1 MRSSPY
7 ALQSMNWI
15 RLRHRL
21 PLILGVGTIILFAVA
36 SHRDGGPPTT
46 LLSFLWLFGVILAC
60 AYSASHYA
68 DMVAHQ
74 LGEPLGTLVLTLS
87 VVVIEVS
94 IVAAMMLA
102 GGSEP
107 TVARDTMFSTLMII
121 MNGLVGVAL
130 LVGGINRRE
139 QFFNLQ
145 SSASYLTLIIPL
157 AMIALVLPRLT
168 EAEPGGFMTPR
179 MELFVATA
187 SVVMYSAFLW
197 MQTSRYRSFFAHE
210 SAEVDAEQVNEI
222 GRVHPDSQQ
231 TLHTAQA
238 YRGVAMERPLWR
250 EIVGLVVMLVVVVF
264 LAEFLGKSTSNFLG
278 QTGLPPAIAG
288 VLVACL
294 ALGPEAVAAIK
305 AARRNSMQRT
315 MNILLGSALSTIGLT
330 VPAVLILARLLGQ
343 HIELGLQS
351 PEIALLVG
359 TMLISIVNFTHGRAN
374 PMQGV
379 VHLALFVT
387 YIALLFDVPVVAVG

>member
-1 MRSSPY
+1 
-7 ALQSMNWI
+7 MNWT
-15 RLRHRL
+15 RFRHHL
-21 PLILGVGTIILFAVA
+21 PLLIGLGTIVLNVVVSRGA
-36 SHRDGGPPTT
+36 GGQHS
-46 LLSFLWLFGVILAC
+46 LLTFIWLFSVILAC

-68 DMVAHQ
+68 DVVAHR
-74 LGEPLGTLVLTLS
+74 LGEPVGTLILTLS

-94 IVAAMMLA
+94 IVAAMMLG

-121 MNGLVGVAL
+121 MNGLVGIAL
-130 LVGGINRRE
+130 LAGGINRRE

-145 SSASYLTLIIPL
+145 SSASYITLIIPL
-157 AMIALVLPRLT
+157 ALIALVLPRLT
-168 EAEPGGFMTPR
+168 ESEPGGFMTPR
-179 MELFVATA
+179 MEIFVATA
-187 SVVMYSAFLW
+187 SVLMYGAFLW

-210 SAEVDAEQVNEI
+210 SAEVDADQVNDI

-231 TLHTAQA
+231 ALHVGAA
-238 YRGVAMERPLWR
+238 RPHVEFDKPLWR
-250 EIVGLVVMLVVVVF
+250 DVTGLVVMLVVVVI
-264 LAEFLGKSTSNFLG
+264 LAESLGTSTAGFLS

-294 ALGPEAVAAIK
+294 ALGPEGLAAIK

-330 VPAVLILARLLGQ
+330 VPAVLILARMLGQ
-343 HIELGLQS
+343 HIELGLQL
-351 PEIALLVG
+351 PEIALLLG

-379 VHLALFVT
+379 VHLALFIT
-387 YIALLFDVPVVAVG
+387 YIALLFDVPVVTVG

>member
-1 MRSSPY
+1 
-7 ALQSMNWI
+7 MNWT
-15 RLRHRL
+15 RFRHHL
-21 PLILGVGTIILFAVA
+21 PLLIGLGTIVLNVVVSRGA
-36 SHRDGGPPTT
+36 GGQHS
-46 LLSFLWLFGVILAC
+46 LLTFIWLFSVILAC

-68 DMVAHQ
+68 DVVAHR
-74 LGEPLGTLVLTLS
+74 LGEPVGTLILTLS

-94 IVAAMMLA
+94 IVAAMMLG

-107 TVARDTMFSTLMII
+107 TVARDTMFSTLMI
-121 MNGLVGVAL
+121 
-130 LVGGINRRE
+130 NRRE

-145 SSASYLTLIIPL
+145 SSASYITLIIPL
-157 AMIALVLPRLT
+157 ALIALVLPRLT
-168 EAEPGGFMTPR
+168 ESEPGGFMTPR
-179 MELFVATA
+179 MEIFVATA
-187 SVVMYSAFLW
+187 SVLMYGAFLW

-210 SAEVDAEQVNEI
+210 SAEVDAEQVNDI

-231 TLHTAQA
+231 ALHVGAA
-238 YRGVAMERPLWR
+238 RPHVEFDKPLWR
-250 EIVGLVVMLVVVVF
+250 DVTGLVVMLVVVVI
-264 LAEFLGKSTSNFLG
+264 LAESLGKSTAGFLS

-294 ALGPEAVAAIK
+294 ALGPEGLAAIK

-330 VPAVLILARLLGQ
+330 VPAVLILARMLGQ
-343 HIELGLQS
+343 HIELGLQL
-351 PEIALLVG
+351 PEIALLLG

-379 VHLALFVT
+379 VHLALFIT
-387 YIALLFDVPVVAVG
+387 YIALLFDVPVVTVG

>member
-1 MRSSPY
+1 
-7 ALQSMNWI
+7 MNWT
-15 RLRHRL
+15 RFRHHL
-21 PLILGVGTIILFAVA
+21 PLLLGLGTIVLNVVVSRGADVQPSLIAFIWLFA
-36 SHRDGGPPTT
+36 
-46 LLSFLWLFGVILAC
+46 VILAC

-68 DMVAHQ
+68 DMVAHR
-74 LGEPLGTLVLTLS
+74 LGEPIGTLILTLS

-94 IVAAMMLA
+94 IVAAMMLG

-121 MNGLVGVAL
+121 MNGLVGMAL
-130 LVGGINRRE
+130 LAGGINRRE

-145 SSASYLTLIIPL
+145 SSASYITLIIPL
-157 AMIALVLPRLT
+157 ALIALVMPRLT
-168 EAEPGGFMTPR
+168 ESEPGGFMTPR

-187 SVVMYSAFLW
+187 SVMMYGAFLW

-210 SAEVDAEQVNEI
+210 SAELDAEQINDI
-222 GRVHPDSQQ
+222 GRIHPDSQQ
-231 TLHTAQA
+231 TLHSGGANHQ
-238 YRGVAMERPLWR
+238 VALIKPLWR
-250 EIVGLVVMLVVVVF
+250 DVTGLVVMLVVVVV
-264 LAEFLGKSTSNFLG
+264 LAESLGKSTSGFLK

-294 ALGPEAVAAIK
+294 ALGPEGLAAIK

-330 VPAVLILARLLGQ
+330 VPAVLILARILGQ
-343 HIELGLQS
+343 HIELGLPL
-351 PEIALLVG
+351 PEIALLIG
-359 TMLISIVNFTHGRAN
+359 TLLVSIVNFTHGRAN

-387 YIALLFDVPVVAVG
+387 YIALLFDVPVLAVS

>member
-1 MRSSPY
+1 
-7 ALQSMNWI
+7 MNWT
-15 RLRHRL
+15 RFRHHL
-21 PLILGVGTIILFAVA
+21 PLLLGLGTIVLNVVVSRGA
-36 SHRDGGPPTT
+36 GGAQPSVVT
-46 LLSFLWLFGVILAC
+46 FIWLFTVILAC

-68 DMVAHQ
+68 DMVAHR
-74 LGEPLGTLVLTLS
+74 LGEPIGTLILTLS

-94 IVAAMMLA
+94 IVAAMMLG

-121 MNGLVGVAL
+121 MNGLVGMAL
-130 LVGGINRRE
+130 LAGGINRRE

-145 SSASYLTLIIPL
+145 SSASYITLIIPL
-157 AMIALVLPRLT
+157 ALIALVLPRLT
-168 EAEPGGFMTPR
+168 ESEPGGFMTPR
-179 MELFVATA
+179 MEIFVAAA
-187 SVVMYSAFLW
+187 SVLMYGAFLW

-210 SAEVDAEQVNEI
+210 SAETDAEQVNDI

-231 TLHTAQA
+231 TLHSGGAGHHA
-238 YRGVAMERPLWR
+238 AFINPLWR
-250 EIVGLVVMLVVVVF
+250 DVTGLVVMLVVVVV
-264 LAEFLGKSTSNFLG
+264 LAESLGKSTVGFLR

-294 ALGPEAVAAIK
+294 ALGPEGLAAIK

-330 VPAVLILARLLGQ
+330 VPAVLILARMLGQ
-343 HIELGLQS
+343 HIELGLPL
-351 PEIALLVG
+351 PEIALLIG

-379 VHLALFVT
+379 VHLALFIT
-387 YIALLFDVPVVAVG
+387 YIALLFDVPVLAVE

>member
-1 MRSSPY
+1 
-7 ALQSMNWI
+7 MNWT
-15 RLRHRL
+15 RFRHHL
-21 PLILGVGTIILFAVA
+21 PLLLGLGTIVLNVVVSRGAGGAQPSLVTFIWLFAV
-36 SHRDGGPPTT
+36 
-46 LLSFLWLFGVILAC
+46 ILGC

-68 DMVAHQ
+68 DMVAHR
-74 LGEPLGTLVLTLS
+74 LGEPIGTLILTLS

-94 IVAAMMLA
+94 IVAAMMLG

-121 MNGLVGVAL
+121 MNGLVGMAL
-130 LVGGINRRE
+130 LAGGIDRRE

-145 SSASYLTLIIPL
+145 SSASYITLIIPL
-157 AMIALVLPRLT
+157 ALIALVMPRLT
-168 EAEPGGFMTPR
+168 ESEPGGFMTPR

-187 SVVMYSAFLW
+187 SVMMYGAFLW

-210 SAEVDAEQVNEI
+210 SAELDAEQINDI
-222 GRVHPDSQQ
+222 GRIHPDSQQ
-231 TLHTAQA
+231 TLHSGGANHQ
-238 YRGVAMERPLWR
+238 VALIKPLWR
-250 EIVGLVVMLVVVVF
+250 DVTGLVVMLVVVVV
-264 LAEFLGKSTSNFLG
+264 LAESLGKSTSGFLK

-294 ALGPEAVAAIK
+294 ALGPEGLAAIK

-330 VPAVLILARLLGQ
+330 VPAVLILARILGQ
-343 HIELGLQS
+343 HIELGLPL
-351 PEIALLVG
+351 PEIALLIG
-359 TMLISIVNFTHGRAN
+359 TLLVSIVNFTHGRAN

-387 YIALLFDVPVVAVG
+387 YIALLFDVPVLAVS

>member
-1 MRSSPY
+1 
-7 ALQSMNWI
+7 MNWT
-15 RLRHRL
+15 RFRHHL
-21 PLILGVGTIILFAVA
+21 PLLLGLGTIVLNVVVSRGA
-36 SHRDGGPPTT
+36 GGAQPSVVT
-46 LLSFLWLFGVILAC
+46 FIWLFTVILAC

-68 DMVAHQ
+68 DMVAHR
-74 LGEPLGTLVLTLS
+74 LGEPIGTLILTLS

-94 IVAAMMLA
+94 IVAAMMLG

-121 MNGLVGVAL
+121 MNGLVGMAL
-130 LVGGINRRE
+130 LAGGINRRE

-145 SSASYLTLIIPL
+145 SSASYITLIIPL
-157 AMIALVLPRLT
+157 ALIALVLPRLT
-168 EAEPGGFMTPR
+168 ESEPGGYMTPR
-179 MELFVATA
+179 MEIFVAAA
-187 SVVMYSAFLW
+187 SVLMYGAFLW

-210 SAEVDAEQVNEI
+210 SAEVDAEQVNDI

-231 TLHTAQA
+231 TLHSGGAGHHA
-238 YRGVAMERPLWR
+238 ALIKPLWR
-250 EIVGLVVMLVVVVF
+250 DLAGLVVMLVVVVV
-264 LAEFLGKSTSNFLG
+264 LAESLGKSTVGFLR

-294 ALGPEAVAAIK
+294 ALGPEGLAAIK

-330 VPAVLILARLLGQ
+330 VPAVLILARILGQ
-343 HIELGLQS
+343 HIELGLPL
-351 PEIALLVG
+351 PEIALLIG

-387 YIALLFDVPVVAVG
+387 YIALLFDVPVLAVE

>member
-1 MRSSPY
+1 
-7 ALQSMNWI
+7 MNWT
-15 RLRHRL
+15 RLRHHL
-21 PLILGVGTIILFAVA
+21 PLLLGLGTIVLNVVVSRGAGGAQPSLVTFIWLFAV
-36 SHRDGGPPTT
+36 
-46 LLSFLWLFGVILAC
+46 ILGC

-68 DMVAHQ
+68 DMVAHR
-74 LGEPLGTLVLTLS
+74 LGEPIGTLILTLS

-94 IVAAMMLA
+94 IVAAMMLG

-121 MNGLVGVAL
+121 MNGLVGMAL
-130 LVGGINRRE
+130 LAGGIDRRE

-145 SSASYLTLIIPL
+145 SSASYITLIIPL
-157 AMIALVLPRLT
+157 ALIALVMPRLT
-168 EAEPGGFMTPR
+168 ESEPGGFMTPR

-187 SVVMYSAFLW
+187 SVMMYGAFLW

-210 SAEVDAEQVNEI
+210 SAELDAEQINDI
-222 GRVHPDSQQ
+222 GRIHPDSQQ
-231 TLHTAQA
+231 TLHSGGANHQ
-238 YRGVAMERPLWR
+238 VALIKPLWR
-250 EIVGLVVMLVVVVF
+250 DVTGLVVMLVVVVV
-264 LAEFLGKSTSNFLG
+264 LAESLGKSTSGFLK

-294 ALGPEAVAAIK
+294 ALGPEGLAAIK

-330 VPAVLILARLLGQ
+330 VPAVLILARILGQ
-343 HIELGLQS
+343 HIELGLPL
-351 PEIALLVG
+351 PEIALLIG
-359 TMLISIVNFTHGRAN
+359 TLLVSIVNFTHGRAN

-387 YIALLFDVPVVAVG
+387 YIALLFDVPVLAVS

>member
-1 MRSSPY
+1 
-7 ALQSMNWI
+7 MNWT
-15 RLRHRL
+15 RFRHHL
-21 PLILGVGTIILFAVA
+21 PLLLGLGTIVLNVVVSRGA
-36 SHRDGGPPTT
+36 GGAQPSVVT
-46 LLSFLWLFGVILAC
+46 FIWLFTVILAC

-68 DMVAHQ
+68 DMVAHR
-74 LGEPLGTLVLTLS
+74 LGEPIGTLILTLS

-94 IVAAMMLA
+94 IVAAMMLG

-121 MNGLVGVAL
+121 MNGLVGMAL
-130 LVGGINRRE
+130 LAGGINRRE

-145 SSASYLTLIIPL
+145 SSASYITLIIPL
-157 AMIALVLPRLT
+157 ALIALVLPRLT
-168 EAEPGGFMTPR
+168 ESEPGGFMTPR
-179 MELFVATA
+179 MEIFVAAA
-187 SVVMYSAFLW
+187 SVLMYGAFLW

-210 SAEVDAEQVNEI
+210 SAEVDAEQVNDI

-231 TLHTAQA
+231 TLHSGGADHHIA
-238 YRGVAMERPLWR
+238 LIKPLWR
-250 EIVGLVVMLVVVVF
+250 DVTGLVVMLVVVVV
-264 LAEFLGKSTSNFLG
+264 LAESLGKSTVGFLR

-294 ALGPEAVAAIK
+294 ALGPEGLAAIK

-330 VPAVLILARLLGQ
+330 VPAVLILARMLGQ
-343 HIELGLQS
+343 HIELGLPL
-351 PEIALLVG
+351 PEIALLIG

-387 YIALLFDVPVVAVG
+387 YIALLFDVPVLTVK

>member
-1 MRSSPY
+1 
-7 ALQSMNWI
+7 MNWT
-15 RLRHRL
+15 RLRHHL
-21 PLILGVGTIILFAVA
+21 PLLLGLGTIVLNVVVSRGAGGAQPSLVTFIWLFAV
-36 SHRDGGPPTT
+36 
-46 LLSFLWLFGVILAC
+46 ILGC

-68 DMVAHQ
+68 DVVAHR
-74 LGEPLGTLVLTLS
+74 LGEPIGTLILTLS

-94 IVAAMMLA
+94 IVAAMMLG

-121 MNGLVGVAL
+121 MNGLVGMAL
-130 LVGGINRRE
+130 LAGGIDRRE

-145 SSASYLTLIIPL
+145 SSASYITLIIPL
-157 AMIALVLPRLT
+157 ALIALVMPRLT
-168 EAEPGGFMTPR
+168 ESEPGGFMTPR

-187 SVVMYSAFLW
+187 SVMMYGAFLW

-210 SAEVDAEQVNEI
+210 SAELDAEQINDI
-222 GRVHPDSQQ
+222 GRIHPDSQQ
-231 TLHTAQA
+231 TLHSGGANHQ
-238 YRGVAMERPLWR
+238 VALIKPLWR
-250 EIVGLVVMLVVVVF
+250 DVTGLVVMLVVVVV
-264 LAEFLGKSTSNFLG
+264 LAESLGKSTSGFLK

-294 ALGPEAVAAIK
+294 ALGPEGLAAIK

-330 VPAVLILARLLGQ
+330 VPAVLILARILGQ
-343 HIELGLQS
+343 HIELGLPL
-351 PEIALLVG
+351 PEIALLIG
-359 TMLISIVNFTHGRAN
+359 TLLVSIVNFTHGRAN

-387 YIALLFDVPVVAVG
+387 YIALLFDVPVLAVS

>member
-1 MRSSPY
+1 
-7 ALQSMNWI
+7 MNWT
-15 RLRHRL
+15 RFRHHL
-21 PLILGVGTIILFAVA
+21 PLLLGLGTIVLHVVA
-36 SHRDGGPPTT
+36 SRGPGGAQPSVAT
-46 LLSFLWLFGVILAC
+46 FIWLFTVILAC

-68 DMVAHQ
+68 DMVAHR
-74 LGEPLGTLVLTLS
+74 LGEPIGTLILTLS

-94 IVAAMMLA
+94 IVAAMMLG

-121 MNGLVGVAL
+121 MNGLVGMAL
-130 LVGGINRRE
+130 LAGGINRRE

-145 SSASYLTLIIPL
+145 SSASYITLIIPL
-157 AMIALVLPRLT
+157 ALIALVLPRLT
-168 EAEPGGFMTPR
+168 ESEPGGFMTPR
-179 MELFVATA
+179 MEIFVATA
-187 SVVMYSAFLW
+187 SVVMYGAFLW

-210 SAEVDAEQVNEI
+210 SAEVDAEQVNDI

-231 TLHTAQA
+231 TLHSGGAGHHA
-238 YRGVAMERPLWR
+238 ALIKPLWR
-250 EIVGLVVMLVVVVF
+250 DLTGLVVMLVVVVV
-264 LAEFLGKSTSNFLG
+264 LAESLGKSTVGFLR

-294 ALGPEAVAAIK
+294 ALGPEGLAAIK

-330 VPAVLILARLLGQ
+330 VPAVLILARMLGQ
-343 HIELGLQS
+343 HIELGLPL
-351 PEIALLVG
+351 PEIALLIG

-387 YIALLFDVPVVAVG
+387 YIALLFDVPVLAVE

>member
-1 MRSSPY
+1 
-7 ALQSMNWI
+7 MNWT
-15 RLRHRL
+15 RLRHHL
-21 PLILGVGTIILFAVA
+21 PLLLGLGTIVLNVVVSRGAGGAQPSLVTFIWLFAV
-36 SHRDGGPPTT
+36 
-46 LLSFLWLFGVILAC
+46 ILGC

-68 DMVAHQ
+68 DMVAHR
-74 LGEPLGTLVLTLS
+74 LGEPIGTLILTLS

-94 IVAAMMLA
+94 IVAAMMLG

-121 MNGLVGVAL
+121 MNGLVGMAL
-130 LVGGINRRE
+130 LAGGIDRRE

-145 SSASYLTLIIPL
+145 SSASYITLIIPL
-157 AMIALVLPRLT
+157 ALIALVMPRLT
-168 EAEPGGFMTPR
+168 ESEPGGFMTPR

-187 SVVMYSAFLW
+187 SVMMYGAFLW

-210 SAEVDAEQVNEI
+210 SAELDAEQINDI
-222 GRVHPDSQQ
+222 GRIHPDSQQ
-231 TLHTAQA
+231 TLHSGGANHQ
-238 YRGVAMERPLWR
+238 VALIKPLWR
-250 EIVGLVVMLVVVVF
+250 DVTGLVVMLVVVVV
-264 LAEFLGKSTSNFLG
+264 LAESLGKSPSGFLK

-294 ALGPEAVAAIK
+294 ALGPEGLAAIK

-330 VPAVLILARLLGQ
+330 VPAVLILARILGQ
-343 HIELGLQS
+343 HIELGLPL
-351 PEIALLVG
+351 PEIALLIG
-359 TMLISIVNFTHGRAN
+359 TLLVSIVNFTHGRAN

-387 YIALLFDVPVVAVG
+387 YIALLFDVPVLAVS

>member
-1 MRSSPY
+1 
-7 ALQSMNWI
+7 MNWT
-15 RLRHRL
+15 RFRHHL
-21 PLILGVGTIILFAVA
+21 PLLLGLGTIVLNVVVSRGA
-36 SHRDGGPPTT
+36 GGAQPSVVT
-46 LLSFLWLFGVILAC
+46 FIWLFTVILAC

-68 DMVAHQ
+68 DMVAHR
-74 LGEPLGTLVLTLS
+74 LGEPIGTLILTLS

-94 IVAAMMLA
+94 IVAAMMLG

-121 MNGLVGVAL
+121 MNGLVGMAL
-130 LVGGINRRE
+130 LAGGINRRE

-145 SSASYLTLIIPL
+145 SSASYITLIIPL
-157 AMIALVLPRLT
+157 ALIALVLPRLT
-168 EAEPGGFMTPR
+168 ESEPGGYMTPR
-179 MELFVATA
+179 MEIFVAAA
-187 SVVMYSAFLW
+187 SVLMYGAFLW

-210 SAEVDAEQVNEI
+210 SAEVDAEQVNDI

-231 TLHTAQA
+231 TLHSGGAGHHA
-238 YRGVAMERPLWR
+238 ALIKPLWR
-250 EIVGLVVMLVVVVF
+250 DLAGLVVMLVVVVV
-264 LAEFLGKSTSNFLG
+264 LAESLGKSTVGFLR

-294 ALGPEAVAAIK
+294 ALGPEGLAAIK

-330 VPAVLILARLLGQ
+330 VPAVLILARILGQ
-343 HIELGLQS
+343 HIELGLPL
-351 PEIALLVG
+351 PEIALLIG

-379 VHLALFVT
+379 VHLALFIT
-387 YIALLFDVPVVAVG
+387 YIALLFDVPVLAVE

>member
-1 MRSSPY
+1 
-7 ALQSMNWI
+7 MNWT
-15 RLRHRL
+15 RFRHHL
-21 PLILGVGTIILFAVA
+21 PLLLGLGTIVLHVVA
-36 SHRDGGPPTT
+36 SRGPGGAQPSVAT
-46 LLSFLWLFGVILAC
+46 FIWLFTVILAC

-68 DMVAHQ
+68 DMVAHR
-74 LGEPLGTLVLTLS
+74 LGEPIGTLILTLS

-94 IVAAMMLA
+94 IVAAMMLG

-121 MNGLVGVAL
+121 MNGLVGMAL
-130 LVGGINRRE
+130 LAGGINRRE

-145 SSASYLTLIIPL
+145 SSASYITLIIPL
-157 AMIALVLPRLT
+157 ALIALVLPRLT
-168 EAEPGGFMTPR
+168 ESEPGGYMTPR
-179 MELFVATA
+179 MEIFVAAA
-187 SVVMYSAFLW
+187 SVLMYGAFLW

-210 SAEVDAEQVNEI
+210 SAEVDAEQVNDI

-231 TLHTAQA
+231 TLHSGGAGHHA
-238 YRGVAMERPLWR
+238 ALIKPLWR
-250 EIVGLVVMLVVVVF
+250 DLAGLVVMLVVVVV
-264 LAEFLGKSTSNFLG
+264 LAESLGKSTVGFLR

-294 ALGPEAVAAIK
+294 ALGPEGLAAIK

-330 VPAVLILARLLGQ
+330 VPAVLILARMLGQ
-343 HIELGLQS
+343 HIELGLPL
-351 PEIALLVG
+351 PEIALLIG

-379 VHLALFVT
+379 VHLALFIT
-387 YIALLFDVPVVAVG
+387 YIALLFDVPVLTVK

>member
-1 MRSSPY
+1 
-7 ALQSMNWI
+7 MNWT
-15 RLRHRL
+15 RFRHHL
-21 PLILGVGTIILFAVA
+21 PLLIGLGTIVLNVVVSRGA
-36 SHRDGGPPTT
+36 GGQHS
-46 LLSFLWLFGVILAC
+46 LLTFIWLFSVILAC

-68 DMVAHQ
+68 DVVAHR
-74 LGEPLGTLVLTLS
+74 LGEPVGTLILTLS

-94 IVAAMMLA
+94 IVAAMMLG

-121 MNGLVGVAL
+121 MNGLVGIAL
-130 LVGGINRRE
+130 NRRE

-145 SSASYLTLIIPL
+145 SSASYITLIIPL
-157 AMIALVLPRLT
+157 ALIALVLPRLT
-168 EAEPGGFMTPR
+168 ESEPGGFMTPR
-179 MELFVATA
+179 MEIFVATA
-187 SVVMYSAFLW
+187 SVLMYGAFLW

-210 SAEVDAEQVNEI
+210 SAEVDADQVNDI

-231 TLHTAQA
+231 ALHVGAA
-238 YRGVAMERPLWR
+238 RPHVEFDKPLWR
-250 EIVGLVVMLVVVVF
+250 DVTGLVVMLVVVVI
-264 LAEFLGKSTSNFLG
+264 LAESLGKSTAGFLS

-294 ALGPEAVAAIK
+294 ALGPEGLAAIK

-330 VPAVLILARLLGQ
+330 VPAVLILARMLGQ
-343 HIELGLQS
+343 HIELGLQL
-351 PEIALLVG
+351 PEIALLLG

-379 VHLALFVT
+379 VHLALFIT
-387 YIALLFDVPVVAVG
+387 YIALLFDVPVVTVG

>member
-1 MRSSPY
+1 
-7 ALQSMNWI
+7 MNWT
-15 RLRHRL
+15 RFRHHL
-21 PLILGVGTIILFAVA
+21 PLLLGLGTIVLHVVA
-36 SHRDGGPPTT
+36 SRGPGGAQPSVAT
-46 LLSFLWLFGVILAC
+46 FIWLFTVILAC

-68 DMVAHQ
+68 DMVAHR
-74 LGEPLGTLVLTLS
+74 LGEPIGTLILTLS

-94 IVAAMMLA
+94 IVAAMMLG

-121 MNGLVGVAL
+121 MNGLVGMAL
-130 LVGGINRRE
+130 LAGGINRRE

-145 SSASYLTLIIPL
+145 SSASYITLIIPL
-157 AMIALVLPRLT
+157 ALIALVLPRLT
-168 EAEPGGFMTPR
+168 ESEPGGYMTPR
-179 MELFVATA
+179 MEIFVAAA
-187 SVVMYSAFLW
+187 SVLMYGAFLW

-210 SAEVDAEQVNEI
+210 SAEVDAEQVNDI

-231 TLHTAQA
+231 TLHSGGAGHHA
-238 YRGVAMERPLWR
+238 ALIKPLWR
-250 EIVGLVVMLVVVVF
+250 DLAGLVVMLVVVVV
-264 LAEFLGKSTSNFLG
+264 LAESLGKSTVGFLR

-294 ALGPEAVAAIK
+294 ALGPEGLAAIK

-330 VPAVLILARLLGQ
+330 VPAVLILARILGQ
-343 HIELGLQS
+343 HIELGLPL
-351 PEIALLVG
+351 PEIALLIG

-379 VHLALFVT
+379 VHLALFIT
-387 YIALLFDVPVVAVG
+387 YIALLFDVPVLAVE

>member
-1 MRSSPY
+1 
-7 ALQSMNWI
+7 MNWT
-15 RLRHRL
+15 RFRHHL
-21 PLILGVGTIILFAVA
+21 PIILGLGTIVFHAVA
-36 SHRDGGPPTT
+36 SGGDGSAPPS
-46 LLSFLWLFGVILAC
+46 LVGFFWLFVVILMC

-68 DMVAHQ
+68 DTVAHR
-74 LGEPLGTLVLTLS
+74 LGEPIGTLVLTLS
-87 VVVIEVS
+87 VVIIEVS

-121 MNGLVGVAL
+121 MNGLVGLAL

-157 AMIALVLPRLT
+157 ALIGLILPRLT
-168 EAEPGGFMTPR
+168 ETEPGGFMTPR
-179 MELFVATA
+179 MEIFVATA
-187 SVVMYSAFLW
+187 SVVMYGAFLW

-210 SAEVDAEQVNEI
+210 SVEIDSEQANEI
-222 GRVHPDSQQ
+222 GRVHPDSLQ
-231 TLHTAQA
+231 TLHGSSAVVHA
-238 YRGVAMERPLWR
+238 NSERRLWR
-250 EIVGLVVMLVVVVF
+250 DVVGLVVMLVVVVV
-264 LAEFLGKSTSNFLG
+264 LAHSLGKSTVAFLS

-294 ALGPEAVAAIK
+294 ALGPEGVAAIK

-330 VPAVLILARLLGQ
+330 VPAVLILARILGQ
-343 HIELGLQS
+343 HIELGLQF

-379 VHLALFVT
+379 VHLAFFIT
-387 YIALLFDVPVVAVG
+387 YIALLFEVPVVAVG

>member
-1 MRSSPY
+1 
-7 ALQSMNWI
+7 MNWT
-15 RLRHRL
+15 RFRHHL
-21 PLILGVGTIILFAVA
+21 PLLIGLGTIVLNVVVSRGA
-36 SHRDGGPPTT
+36 GGQHS
-46 LLSFLWLFGVILAC
+46 LLTFIWLFSVILAC

-68 DMVAHQ
+68 DVVAHR
-74 LGEPLGTLVLTLS
+74 LGEPVGTLILTLS

-94 IVAAMMLA
+94 IVAAMMLG

-121 MNGLVGVAL
+121 MNGLVGIAL
-130 LVGGINRRE
+130 LAGGINRRE

-145 SSASYLTLIIPL
+145 SSASYITLIIPL
-157 AMIALVLPRLT
+157 ALIALVLPRLT
-168 EAEPGGFMTPR
+168 ESEPGGFMTPR
-179 MELFVATA
+179 MEIFVATA
-187 SVVMYSAFLW
+187 SVLMYGAFLW

-210 SAEVDAEQVNEI
+210 SAEVDAEQVNDI

-231 TLHTAQA
+231 ALHVGAA
-238 YRGVAMERPLWR
+238 RPHVEFDKPLWR
-250 EIVGLVVMLVVVVF
+250 DVTGLVVMLVVVVV
-264 LAEFLGKSTSNFLG
+264 LAESLGKSTAGFLS

-294 ALGPEAVAAIK
+294 ALGPEGLAAIK

-330 VPAVLILARLLGQ
+330 VPAVLILARMLGQ
-343 HIELGLQS
+343 HIELGLQL
-351 PEIALLVG
+351 PEIALLLG

-379 VHLALFVT
+379 VHLALFIT
-387 YIALLFDVPVVAVG
+387 YIALLFDVPVVTVG